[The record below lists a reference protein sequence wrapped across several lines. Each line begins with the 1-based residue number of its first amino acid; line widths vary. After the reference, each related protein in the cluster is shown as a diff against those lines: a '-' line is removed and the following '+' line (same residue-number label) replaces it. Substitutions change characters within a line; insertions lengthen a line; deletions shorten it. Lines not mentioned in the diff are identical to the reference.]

1 MMERCNINDVFVKR
15 IRDILRTRNKLDL
28 ELFVLVHS
36 NHSLKYSTLI
46 VTMVGLHPL
55 LMLNLSDVVIR
66 QRNGLPRDNSLG
78 VILGNEQGGTLQL
91 INSFELT
98 LLENGSPDLDY
109 LQTRLEQQAVILPQ
123 EYLVGVYEISS
134 DEELKPTNATKEL
147 QLLLKG
153 YNVDLITL
161 VFNPDFASKK
171 FTNQKFV
178 RIFDSELNELPYD
191 VDTKEAE
198 KVAVDTVLELHETE
212 NSDELS
218 KATEQIESQKFILQT
233 MHSKIKLIIDYL
245 NKTDP
250 SKPGFYDTLR
260 QVKSLL
266 SKLQYQ
272 QDSQV
277 KTRLIDLET
286 GYNMLISLGVLNENI
301 KTLDSISLDL
311 KKYDNN

>member
-1 MMERCNINDVFVKR
+1 
-15 IRDILRTRNKLDL
+15 
-28 ELFVLVHS
+28 
-36 NHSLKYSTLI
+36 
-46 VTMVGLHPL
+46 MVGLHPL

-66 QRNGLPRDNSLG
+66 QQNGLPRDKSVG
-78 VILGNEQGGTLQL
+78 VVLGNEQGGTLQL
-91 INSFELT
+91 INSFEIT
-98 LLENGSPDLDY
+98 TSEDGSPDLDY

-123 EYLVGVYEISS
+123 EYLVGVYEISN
-134 DEELKPTNATKEL
+134 DEELKPSDATKEL

-153 YNVDLITL
+153 YNVDLVTL
-161 VFNPDFASKK
+161 VFNPDSASKK

-178 RIFDSELNELPYD
+178 KVFDNQWKELSYV

-198 KVAVDTVLELHETE
+198 KVAVDTILELHETE
-212 NSDELS
+212 NDDELS
-218 KATEQIESQKFILQT
+218 KATEQIESQKFILRT

-245 NKTDP
+245 NRTDP
-250 SKPGFYDTLR
+250 SNPGYYETLR
-260 QVKSLL
+260 QVRSLL

-277 KTRLIDLET
+277 KTHLIDLET
-286 GYNMLISLGVLNENI
+286 NYNMLISLGVLNENI